1 MTFLIVGVDHHYFP
15 NLYPLVL
22 VGDVLMMFWL
32 CVSLI
37 ALRYVHYDI
46 FILRMSS
53 IHAPDQFP
61 LVLTCGVL
69 MLDWLCF
76 GSIRDQGLEGG
87 GYIAHFV
94 LAYIMFPKNDS

>member
-46 FILRMSS
+46 FMLWELAWRSHRAAFGRKVS
-53 IHAPDQFP
+53 LPAPRGIRKP
-61 LVLTCGVL
+61 VETNGNHCGNRRQL
-69 MLDWLCF
+69 
-76 GSIRDQGLEGG
+76 LETVETG
-87 GYIAHFV
+87 HFV
-94 LAYIMFPKNDS
+94 YQN